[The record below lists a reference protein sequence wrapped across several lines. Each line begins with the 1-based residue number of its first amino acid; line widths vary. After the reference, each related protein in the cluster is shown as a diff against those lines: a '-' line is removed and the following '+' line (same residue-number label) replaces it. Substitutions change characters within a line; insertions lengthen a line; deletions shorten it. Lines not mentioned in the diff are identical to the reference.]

1 MSKGIEPLE
10 MCTKCSL
17 ASTRCLF
24 CGTCHL
30 LHCST
35 SVALRASLPR
45 PIRALWHALL
55 NHFACSTGQQK
66 HFATAAAGLRGC
78 PHFMAKGTEKFS
90 HNATKTQL
98 IKKIST
104 GSSTPFPC
112 PPSSSHLQQQRQS
125 EHNDEQSNNINAS
138 W

>member
-1 MSKGIEPLE
+1 MEPLE

-17 ASTRCLF
+17 ASTRCLY
-24 CGTCHL
+24 CIARWRR
-30 LHCST
+30 ST

-66 HFATAAAGLRGC
+66 HFATAAAGGC

-104 GSSTPFPC
+104 GSGTPFPC
-112 PPSSSHLQQQRQS
+112 SPSSSHLEQQRQS